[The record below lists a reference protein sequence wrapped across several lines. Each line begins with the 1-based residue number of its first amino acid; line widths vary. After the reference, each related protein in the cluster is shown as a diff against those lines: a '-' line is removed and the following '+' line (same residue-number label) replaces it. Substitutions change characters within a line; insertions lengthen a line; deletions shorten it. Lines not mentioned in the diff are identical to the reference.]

1 VAAVDGDSR
10 FAFCSALQPLSS
22 AMPSSS
28 ESSRSG
34 TPMFFSAP
42 GLSVVALVLFVLFV
56 SLVAPVLFPL

>member
-22 AMPSSS
+22 AMPPSS
-28 ESSRSG
+28 EFSRSG
-34 TPMFFSAP
+34 TPMLFSAP
-42 GLSVVALVLFVLFV
+42 GLSVVALVLFV